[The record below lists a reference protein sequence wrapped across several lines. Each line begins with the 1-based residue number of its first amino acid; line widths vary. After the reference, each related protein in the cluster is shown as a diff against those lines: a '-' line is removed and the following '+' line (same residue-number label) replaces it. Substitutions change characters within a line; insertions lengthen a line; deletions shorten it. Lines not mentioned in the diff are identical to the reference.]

1 MLASQL
7 FAPTLRQVAEA
18 ELPGHRLLL
27 RGGFIRPLAAGLY
40 SLLPLGW
47 RVLHKIEQI
56 VREEM
61 ESVGGQEV
69 LLPALHPEE
78 LWVRSGRA
86 SKWGPELMRL
96 TDRNDRVFCLGAT
109 HEEVI
114 TALVAAEVR
123 SYRQL
128 PVLLYQIA
136 TKFRDEPRPRGGL
149 IRCREFG
156 MKDAYSFD
164 RDKAGLDDIYQRV
177 VKAYERILN
186 RLELPFRITLASGG
200 YIGGS
205 DTREFMLISESGE
218 DSLLLCPKCDYGA
231 TPEIADW
238 AQTEIPAR
246 QAEMLP
252 VERAA
257 TPGMRTVEQ
266 VSGFLGVSPNQIVK
280 TIICSA
286 DGKPVAALV
295 RGDRELSR
303 DRLRE
308 SLGARSIELADEKMI
323 HAVTCAPVGFAGPV
337 GLREVRII
345 ADEEIRGLANFVT
358 GGNEIDLHLKNVN
371 WGRDFEVN
379 QWARLRI
386 AQPADPCPDCRAPLE
401 AARGIELGHVF
412 KLGTIFSA
420 PLGAA
425 YLDERGERRFTEMG
439 CYGFGTTRAI
449 AAIAEYSRDEN
460 GVIWP
465 LSAAPYQVMIIIVN
479 VEEEA
484 QASLGR
490 RIYESLKA
498 KGLEVVLED
507 REERA
512 GVKFKDADLT
522 GIPLQVVVGKH
533 AAEGKVEVRRRGRKE
548 SDLVSPD
555 QAVEWCVGEVGRA
568 LCREGTAEG

>member
-1 MLASQL
+1 MRASRL
-7 FAPTLRQVAEA
+7 FSPTLRKVADA

-27 RGGFIRPLAAGLY
+27 RGGFIRPLASGLY

-47 RVLHKIEQI
+47 RVLQKIENI

-61 ESVGGQEV
+61 DHVDGQET
-69 LLPALHPEE
+69 LLPTLHPEE

-96 TDRNDRVFCLGAT
+96 TDRNNRVFCLGAT

-114 TALVAAEVR
+114 TALVAAEAR

-128 PVLLYQIA
+128 PIMLYQIA

-164 RDKAGLDDIYQRV
+164 RDKAGTDAVYDEV
-177 VKAYERILN
+177 VEAYKRILK
-186 RLELPFRITLASGG
+186 RMELPFRVTLASGG
-200 YIGGS
+200 YIGGT
-205 DTREFMLISESGE
+205 DTREFMLISEAGE
-218 DSLLLCPKCDYGA
+218 DALLLCSKCSYGA
-231 TPEIADW
+231 SPDVADW
-238 AQTEIPAR
+238 GEKEIR
-246 QAEMLP
+246 ERDTEMLAI
-252 VERAA
+252 ERAA

-266 VSGFLGVSPNQIVK
+266 VTGFLSVRPSEIVK

-295 RGDRELSR
+295 RGDHELNL
-303 DRLRE
+303 DLLKKV
-308 SLGARSIELADEKMI
+308 LGVRSIELAGENMI
-323 HAVTCAPVGFAGPV
+323 RSVTRAPVGFAGPV
-337 GLREVRII
+337 GLENIKII
-345 ADEEIRGLANFVT
+345 TDEEIKALANFVT

-379 QWARLRI
+379 QWARLRY
-386 AQPADPCPDCRAPLE
+386 AQPGDPCLVCNAPLE
-401 AARGIELGHVF
+401 AARGIELAHVF

-420 PLGAA
+420 PLDAA
-425 YLDERGERRFTEMG
+425 YLDEQGERHFIEMG

-460 GVIWP
+460 GIIWP
-465 LSAAPYQVMIIIVN
+465 LSVAPYQVIIIVVN
-479 VEEEA
+479 MEEKA
-484 QASLGR
+484 QADLGQSL
-490 RIYESLKA
+490 YQALSE
-498 KGLEVVLED
+498 KGLEVVFED
-507 REERA
+507 RDERA

-522 GIPLQVVVGKH
+522 GIPLQIVVGKH
-533 AAEGKVEVRRRGRKE
+533 AADGRVEVRRRGRQEK
-548 SDLVSPD
+548 DLVSPE
-555 QAVEWCVGEVGRA
+555 QAIEWCDKEVKSA
-568 LCREGTAEG
+568 LSEEGIS